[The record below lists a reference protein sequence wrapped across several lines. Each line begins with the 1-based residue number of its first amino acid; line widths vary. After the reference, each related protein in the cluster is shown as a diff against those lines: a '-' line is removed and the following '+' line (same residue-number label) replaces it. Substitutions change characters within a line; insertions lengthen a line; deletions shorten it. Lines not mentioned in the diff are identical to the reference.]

1 VTERENRRTTKSVA
15 GPVSARRAAG
25 HRATGRRVSIRP
37 GSHGSGAVSGPRQQ
51 AGLSLIEVLVAMV
64 LLSIGLLGLAG
75 LQASGMRVG
84 QSSIQ
89 RSQAAQLAHDMIE
102 RMRANAA
109 NAGAYALA
117 LGEAAPACS
126 NVAACD
132 LRDWRLRLQSLPAG
146 TGAVTVNG
154 TQATV
159 LVQWDDSRGAG
170 ALRGSAADEAARAQL
185 RLTQFSITAQL
196 AH

>member
-1 VTERENRRTTKSVA
+1 
-15 GPVSARRAAG
+15 
-25 HRATGRRVSIRP
+25 
-37 GSHGSGAVSGPRQQ
+37 
-51 AGLSLIEVLVAMV
+51 
-64 LLSIGLLGLAG
+64 
-75 LQASGMRVG
+75 
-84 QSSIQ
+84 
-89 RSQAAQLAHDMIE
+89 MIE
-102 RMRANAA
+102 RMRANASRA
-109 NAGAYALA
+109 DAYALA
-117 LGEAAPACS
+117 LGDAAPACS
-126 NVAACD
+126 SVAACD

-170 ALRGSAADEAARAQL
+170 ALRGTAADDAARAQL